1 VIKLNQ
7 CQYVIVTESGS
18 FIAISDINDKTFYL
32 HEPNNKTARI
42 GKSATQTGS
51 MNQTII
57 IKQRRTNDEVDEAT
71 KELIIV

>member
-1 VIKLNQ
+1 MSLL
-7 CQYVIVTESGS
+7 
-18 FIAISDINDKTFYL
+18 FFYL

-42 GKSATQTGS
+42 GKSAAQTGS
-51 MNQTII
+51 MNQTLI